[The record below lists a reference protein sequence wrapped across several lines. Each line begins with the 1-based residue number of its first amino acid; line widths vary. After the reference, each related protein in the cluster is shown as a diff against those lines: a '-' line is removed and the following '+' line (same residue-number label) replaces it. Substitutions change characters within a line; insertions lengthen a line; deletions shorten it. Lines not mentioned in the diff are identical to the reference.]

1 MVPWCTLHNQEPK
14 WEKGENCCATED
26 GPSFNPERFDLLK
39 IILKQHNML
48 PTNELQNPFYTTFGT
63 CFAANILVGET
74 MAHSVRYLR
83 LLLHQPKEDVPKF
96 KV

>member
-1 MVPWCTLHNQEPK
+1 MKGVMRWYPGALSTTKNQN
-14 WEKGENCCATED
+14 GRT
-26 GPSFNPERFDLLK
+26 
-39 IILKQHNML
+39 NML